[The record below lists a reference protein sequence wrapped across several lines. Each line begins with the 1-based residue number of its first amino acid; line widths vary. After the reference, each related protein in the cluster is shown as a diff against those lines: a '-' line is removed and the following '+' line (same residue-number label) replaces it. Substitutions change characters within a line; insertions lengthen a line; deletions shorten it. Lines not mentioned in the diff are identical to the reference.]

1 MNNKTLLSRKRNKSE
16 NKGSSD
22 PFQNIHSYSPMV
34 QFNGF
39 NIIELYYTEYLENK
53 NELNINEIDGN
64 NIIELKE
71 SNHSIHE
78 NNEIMLK

>member
-16 NKGSSD
+16 SKVCTD
-22 PFQNIHSYSPMV
+22 PFQNLYSYSPMV

-53 NELNINEIDGN
+53 NESDINEIDGSKILKT
-64 NIIELKE
+64 IIQQNLVF
-71 SNHSIHE
+71 
-78 NNEIMLK
+78 LQ